1 MRLVLHWVLSAI
13 ALIVASHLVPG
24 FRVNGFAPALFAAV
38 VIGLLNAT
46 LGFVLKI
53 ITFPIT
59 VVTLGLFL
67 LVVNAFM
74 IRLASAV
81 VPGFRVYGWAP
92 ALWGAVV
99 LALTGM
105 LVRAIVKE
113 A

>member
-81 VPGFRVYGWAP
+81 VPGFRVYGWPP